1 MINGENT
8 EWDNLSYNEKN
19 HQLYLKQ
26 KELLQNLLEHKA
38 ISQMQYNKSLSD
50 LTEKMKINS

>member
-26 KELLQNLLEHKA
+26 KELLQTLLEHKA

-50 LTEKMKINS
+50 LTEKMKIKS

>member
-26 KELLQNLLEHKA
+26 KELLQTLLEHKA

-50 LTEKMKINS
+50 LAEKMKINS

>member
-26 KELLQNLLEHKA
+26 KELLQTLLEHKA

>member
-26 KELLQNLLEHKA
+26 KELLQTLLEHKA
-38 ISQMQYNKSLSD
+38 ISQTQYNKSLSD